1 MTPVGMPS
9 RSTRPG
15 AVVTGGVSGIGAA
28 VAARI
33 RAAGMPVVVVD
44 LVEEASNAGVG
55 SVVGSAA
62 DPEAIS
68 RGVDRLAEQGAHLG
82 AFVACAGI
90 SKPGPSLDYDVR
102 DWQAIIDLDLTAVF
116 TGARVAASRMDSGGS
131 IVAISSVA
139 SHVGFGGRAAYC
151 AAKAGVNGLVRSLA
165 IEWAP
170 LGVRVNSVSPGYT
183 ATALVSRNIASGAVD
198 EAALLSRIPAGRLGR
213 PEEMAEAVWFLVS
226 EASTYV
232 TGTDILVDGGMAAYG
247 LALASS

>member
-1 MTPVGMPS
+1 MTSLDTPA
-9 RSTRPG
+9 RNTRPG
-15 AVVTGGVSGIGAA
+15 AVVTGGASGIGAA
-28 VAARI
+28 VTARI
-33 RAAGMPVVVVD
+33 RAAGMLVVVID
-44 LVEEASNAGVG
+44 PAEEVADVGVG

-62 DPEAIS
+62 DPEAIGQ
-68 RGVDRLAEQGAHLG
+68 GVDLLAEHGAHLG

-90 SKPGPSLDYDVR
+90 SKPGPSLDYDIR
-102 DWQAIIDLDLTAVF
+102 DWQAIVDLDLTAVF
-116 TGARVAASRMDSGGS
+116 TGARVAASRMATGGS

-170 LGVRVNSVSPGYT
+170 LGIRVNSVSPGYT
-183 ATALVSRNIASGAVD
+183 ATALVNRNIASGALN
-198 EAALLSRIPAGRLGR
+198 EADLLSRIPAGRLGK

-226 EASTYV
+226 DASTYV

-247 LALASS
+247 LALASN

>member
-1 MTPVGMPS
+1 ML
-9 RSTRPG
+9 
-15 AVVTGGVSGIGAA
+15 
-28 VAARI
+28 
-33 RAAGMPVVVVD
+33 VVVID
-44 LVEEASNAGVG
+44 PAEEVADVGVG

-62 DPEAIS
+62 DPEAIGQ
-68 RGVDRLAEQGAHLG
+68 GVDLLAEHGAHLG

-90 SKPGPSLDYDVR
+90 SKPGPSLDYDIR
-102 DWQAIIDLDLTAVF
+102 DWQAIVDLDLTAVF
-116 TGARVAASRMDSGGS
+116 TGARVAASRMATGGS

-170 LGVRVNSVSPGYT
+170 LGIRVNSVSPGYT
-183 ATALVSRNIASGAVD
+183 ATALVNRNIASGALN
-198 EAALLSRIPAGRLGR
+198 EADLLSRIPAGRLGK

-226 EASTYV
+226 DASTYV

-247 LALASS
+247 LALASN

>member
-1 MTPVGMPS
+1 MTSLDTPE
-9 RSTRPG
+9 RNTRPG
-15 AVVTGGVSGIGAA
+15 AVVTGGASGIGAA
-28 VAARI
+28 VTARI
-33 RAAGMPVVVVD
+33 RAAGMLVVVID
-44 LVEEASNAGVG
+44 PAEEVADVGVG

-62 DPEAIS
+62 DPEAIGQ
-68 RGVDRLAEQGAHLG
+68 GVDLLAEHGAHLG

-90 SKPGPSLDYDVR
+90 SKPGPSLDYDIR
-102 DWQAIIDLDLTAVF
+102 DWQAIVDLDLTAVF
-116 TGARVAASRMDSGGS
+116 TGARVAASRMATGGS

-170 LGVRVNSVSPGYT
+170 LGIRVNSVSPGYT
-183 ATALVSRNIASGAVD
+183 ATALVNRNIASGALN
-198 EAALLSRIPAGRLGR
+198 EADLLSRIPAGRLGK

-226 EASTYV
+226 DASTYV

-247 LALASS
+247 LALASN